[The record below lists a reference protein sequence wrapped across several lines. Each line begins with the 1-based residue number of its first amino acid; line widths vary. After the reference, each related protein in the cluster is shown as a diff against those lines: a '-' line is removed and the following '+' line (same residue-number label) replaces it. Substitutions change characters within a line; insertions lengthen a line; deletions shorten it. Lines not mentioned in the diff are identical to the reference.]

1 MQFQLPQHLQTEL
14 LAYDPKLKALTRQAS
29 SKTTTKKAKY
39 PHGNVNDLIPVEVV
53 RVSLQQDAV
62 DNINANP
69 ASSRYHLFTKLVDV
83 ATPQARTKATAIL
96 YHYEQ
101 CWYAAWLPPKGK
113 EQDYVYGYAIAFK
126 DTAAAQK
133 TVSSNYWRNRSDYP
147 IKQYGRTQFYVYTK
161 YVTTQDIINGD
172 DTRNW
177 RGSRVASYYQKS
189 KDLAKAVNKF
199 EESLKESIPCWS
211 DSHDM
216 FGRIKA
222 TTIFHAL
229 EIPCLSKITIDSSLQ
244 FTSQNLM
251 DVLQKISDAD
261 DSFGHLYALSHSKK
275 ILEVKDVLNTPFF
288 RRWMQEHCDQA
299 VQAYNNP
306 ETQLRTDIT
315 KHYKIIVAF
324 AEAVSYVRK
333 FWPDCPVD
341 FFQSH
346 IDQLLG
352 TRLRDYSSDCTEQ
365 WLRQHMPVASFFQML
380 RKFHD
385 QAKVD
390 YERNHHSYAKTE
402 YGIAVFGFGD
412 WDDTVSMLSRILN
425 KCKETDQTFA
435 PPKRWRIEEFHDY
448 VQAESWKLTNPNEM
462 LPQDLFPEPTKIE
475 LNNQTWTFFQ
485 PHDTHQL
492 AMWGQAVRNCVGSAS
507 HYADDCKKKKHFIVL
522 CMIDGKP
529 QFTIQLTV
537 DMGMMSVKQIAG
549 IANKRLDDIQK
560 DQYTKA
566 FGLAL
571 QSREAALK
579 SRQHKLTSLGLSIWG
594 WSYL

>member
-14 LAYDPKLKALTRQAS
+14 LAYDPKLKALVRQAEP
-29 SKTTTKKAKY
+29 KKTTKKAKY
-39 PHGNVNDLIPVEVV
+39 PHGNVNDLIPVDIV
-53 RVSLQQDAV
+53 RASMQQDAV

-69 ASSRYHLFTKLVDV
+69 APDRYQLFTKLVDV
-83 ATPQARTKATAIL
+83 ATPQARTKSTAIL

-113 EQDYVYGYAIAFK
+113 EQDYIYGYAVAFK

-133 TVSSNYWRNRSDYP
+133 MVPSEYWRNRMDYP
-147 IKQYGRTQFYVYTK
+147 TKQYGRTQFYVYTK
-161 YVTTQDIINGD
+161 YVTTQDIIDGD

-177 RGSRVASYYQKS
+177 RGARVANYYQKS
-189 KDLAKAVNKF
+189 MDLAKAVNKF
-199 EESLKESIPCWS
+199 EESLKESIPYWE
-211 DSHDM
+211 DSRNM
-216 FGRIKA
+216 FDRIKSN
-222 TTIFHAL
+222 TIFQAL
-229 EIPCLSKITIDSSLQ
+229 EIPYLSHVQLDPDLQ
-244 FTSQNLM
+244 LTPQNLF
-251 DVLQKISDAD
+251 DVFQKIKDAETN
-261 DSFGHLYALSHSKK
+261 FNHTYAFADCKN
-275 ILEVKDVLNTPFF
+275 ILDAKDVLNTPFF

-299 VQAYNNP
+299 VQAYNDP
-306 ETQLRTDIT
+306 ATRRRIDIT
-315 KHYKIIVAF
+315 KHYKIIAAF
-324 AEAVSYVRK
+324 AESVNYVRR

-346 IDQLLG
+346 KDQLLG
-352 TRLRDYSSDCTEQ
+352 TRLRDYSSNRAEE

-385 QAKVD
+385 QSKAQ
-390 YERNHHSYAKTE
+390 YEISHHSYAKSE
-402 YGIAVFGFGD
+402 YGIPIFSFSD
-412 WDDTVSMLSRILN
+412 WNDTLSMLSRVLD
-425 KCKETDQTFA
+425 KCKEKDTTFA
-435 PPKRWRIEEFHDY
+435 PPKRWRIEDFHDY
-448 VQAESWKLTNPNEM
+448 VQAEAWKLGNPNEK
-462 LPQDLFPEPTKIE
+462 LPQDLFPEPAKIE
-475 LNNQTWTFFQ
+475 LDNQTWTFFQ

-522 CMIDGKP
+522 CMIDSKP

-549 IANKRLDDIQK
+549 ISNQRLDEIQK
-560 DQYTKA
+560 AQYTKA

-579 SRQHKLTSLGLSIWG
+579 S
-594 WSYL
+594 